1 MQAPSSAFHVGVLPE
16 PIADLKHGAFGLGVM
31 LMTAAWLSPWIQPG
45 KVLRGLLHSGAVV
58 TVVGL
63 LYAALT
69 GMKGVQFDDPRVDSL
84 ALLAT
89 RVVGEA
95 ILAAALIGA
104 VVRLLRAPPSE
115 VVL

>member
-1 MQAPSSAFHVGVLPE
+1 MQAPSSAFHVGVLPQ

-31 LMTAAWLSPWIQPG
+31 LMTAAWLAPWIQPG
-45 KVLRGLLHSGAVV
+45 KVLRGLLHSGSII
-58 TVVGL
+58 TVIGL

-69 GMKGVQFDDPRVDSL
+69 GMKGVQFEDPRVDSL

-95 ILAAALIGA
+95 ILGSALIGM
-104 VVRLLRAPPSE
+104 VVRVLRAPPSE